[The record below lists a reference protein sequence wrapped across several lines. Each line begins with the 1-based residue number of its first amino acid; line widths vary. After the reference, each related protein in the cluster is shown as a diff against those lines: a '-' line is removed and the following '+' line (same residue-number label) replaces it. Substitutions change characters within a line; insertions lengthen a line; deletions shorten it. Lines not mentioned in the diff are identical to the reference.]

1 MDVVVLSAVVVPS
14 ELFIVEDGEAFD
26 VLGGVML
33 PNELGIVD
41 DGEAFDVLGG
51 VTLPSELGIVGE
63 GEAFDVL
70 IVTTVEGLVTTI
82 VVVIS
87 SPSVVP
93 FVISKVYGPSSELAV
108 AEDGVGFKVPVV
120 TSMIVIL
127 V

>member
-1 MDVVVLSAVVVPS
+1 MVVDILSEVVLLG
-14 ELFIVEDGEAFD
+14 ELC
-26 VLGGVML
+26 
-33 PNELGIVD
+33 
-41 DGEAFDVLGG
+41 
-51 VTLPSELGIVGE
+51 IVGE

-70 IVTTVEGLVTTI
+70 IVTTVEGLVKTI

>member
-1 MDVVVLSAVVVPS
+1 MDVVVLSGVVIPS

-26 VLGGVML
+26 VLGGVT
-33 PNELGIVD
+33 P
-41 DGEAFDVLGG
+41 
-51 VTLPSELGIVGE
+51 PSELGIVGE

-70 IVTTVEGLVTTI
+70 IVTTVEGLVKTI

-93 FVISKVYGPSSELAV
+93 FVISKVDGPSSELAV